1 VTEAEVM
8 VEAMVGMMEADMDM
22 EMEVADMMT
31 LMDREGNFNIILDI
45 QLVIEVV
52 VSLLDQFSQV

>member
-1 VTEAEVM
+1 M